1 MHFKIILI
9 SIVALLGVSA
19 TSIQQDKL
27 YEISKN
33 IEIFINVYKE
43 LNANYVDDLDPNQL
57 MRVGLDAMVASLDP
71 YTNYISESQVAS
83 YMINTEGRY
92 EGIGAIVEKIGD
104 YVTIVEPYEGSPVL
118 EVGLKAGDMI
128 IGIEGQSTLGKSR
141 EEVTSFYRGVPG
153 TKVRLKIQTPKGEIK
168 DVDVERSEVSTPNVP
183 YSGFVS
189 EDIGYIALSVFTA
202 DASKNIKKALKDL
215 KEENSNIKGL
225 ILDLRD
231 NGGGLLREA
240 INISNIFIPKDK
252 EVVSVK
258 SKVRER
264 DETYRTMTTPDDTEI
279 PLVILI
285 NKNSASASEIVS
297 GVIQDYDRGV
307 LMGQRSYGK
316 GLVQNTREV
325 GYNSRIKLTTS
336 KYYIPS
342 GRCIQSV
349 MYEDG
354 EPVDI
359 PDDKRS
365 KFKTSNGRIV
375 LDGGGISPDVK
386 LDLPQSSELLSAL
399 KKDYMIF
406 KFTNAYIENVDTSM
420 ANNEIVFDEFNTFIS
435 FLEDQKFSYETEA
448 EKLLNELRS
457 QIRAVDLSKLDQQL
471 KIIDQ
476 SLNQMKMTAYEAN
489 KSAIIDAIEIEIAT
503 RLAYQRGK
511 AFQRLK
517 NDAEIDEAVK
527 LLNDPAR
534 YQSILMAK

>member
-365 KFKTSNGRIV
+365 KFKTSNGRTV

-406 KFTNAYIENVDTSM
+406 MFTNAYIENVDTSM

-448 EKLLNELRS
+448 EELLNELRS
-457 QIRAVDLSKLDQQL
+457 QIRAVDVSKLDQQL

>member
-406 KFTNAYIENVDTSM
+406 MFTNAYIENVDTSM

-448 EKLLNELRS
+448 EELLNELRS
-457 QIRAVDLSKLDQQL
+457 QIRAVDVSKLDQQL

-489 KSAIIDAIEIEIAT
+489 RSAIIDAIEIEIAT

>member
-1 MHFKIILI
+1 H
-9 SIVALLGVSA
+9 
-19 TSIQQDKL
+19 
-27 YEISKN
+27 N
-33 IEIFINVYKE
+33 
-43 LNANYVDDLDPNQL
+43 
-57 MRVGLDAMVASLDP
+57 R
-71 YTNYISESQVAS
+71 
-83 YMINTEGRY
+83 
-92 EGIGAIVEKIGD
+92 
-104 YVTIVEPYEGSPVL
+104 
-118 EVGLKAGDMI
+118 
-128 IGIEGQSTLGKSR
+128 
-141 EEVTSFYRGVPG
+141 
-153 TKVRLKIQTPKGEIK
+153 
-168 DVDVERSEVSTPNVP
+168 
-183 YSGFVS
+183 
-189 EDIGYIALSVFTA
+189 
-202 DASKNIKKALKDL
+202 
-215 KEENSNIKGL
+215 
-225 ILDLRD
+225 
-231 NGGGLLREA
+231 
-240 INISNIFIPKDK
+240 
-252 EVVSVK
+252 
-258 SKVRER
+258 
-264 DETYRTMTTPDDTEI
+264 
-279 PLVILI
+279 
-285 NKNSASASEIVS
+285 
-297 GVIQDYDRGV
+297 
-307 LMGQRSYGK
+307 
-316 GLVQNTREV
+316 REV
-325 GYNSRIKLTTS
+325 GYNCIIKLTTS

-406 KFTNAYIENVDTSM
+406 MFTNAYIENVDTSM

-448 EKLLNELRS
+448 EELLNELRS
-457 QIRAVDLSKLDQQL
+457 QIRAVDVSKLDQQL

>member
-1 MHFKIILI
+1 MHFKIIMI

-406 KFTNAYIENVDTSM
+406 MFTNAYIENVDTSM

-448 EKLLNELRS
+448 EELLNELRS
-457 QIRAVDLSKLDQQL
+457 QIRAVDVSKLDQQL

>member
-365 KFKTSNGRIV
+365 KFKTSNGRTV

-448 EKLLNELRS
+448 EELLNELRS
-457 QIRAVDLSKLDQQL
+457 QIRAVDVSKLDQQL

>member
-1 MHFKIILI
+1 
-9 SIVALLGVSA
+9 
-19 TSIQQDKL
+19 
-27 YEISKN
+27 
-33 IEIFINVYKE
+33 
-43 LNANYVDDLDPNQL
+43 
-57 MRVGLDAMVASLDP
+57 
-71 YTNYISESQVAS
+71 
-83 YMINTEGRY
+83 
-92 EGIGAIVEKIGD
+92 
-104 YVTIVEPYEGSPVL
+104 
-118 EVGLKAGDMI
+118 
-128 IGIEGQSTLGKSR
+128 GKSR

-359 PDDKRS
+359 PDNKRS

-406 KFTNAYIENVDTSM
+406 MFTNAYIENVDTSM

-448 EKLLNELRS
+448 EELLNELRS
-457 QIRAVDLSKLDQQL
+457 QIRAVDVSKLDQQL

-534 YQSILMAK
+534 YKSILMAK

>member
-202 DASKNIKKALKDL
+202 DASKNIKKTLKDL

-448 EKLLNELRS
+448 EELLNELRS
-457 QIRAVDLSKLDQQL
+457 QIRAVDVSKLDQQL

>member
-359 PDDKRS
+359 PDNKRS

-406 KFTNAYIENVDTSM
+406 MFTNAYIENVDTSM

-448 EKLLNELRS
+448 EELLNELRS
-457 QIRAVDLSKLDQQL
+457 QIRAVDVSKLDQQL

>member
-448 EKLLNELRS
+448 EELLNELRS
-457 QIRAVDLSKLDQQL
+457 QIRAVDVSKLDQQL

>member
-420 ANNEIVFDEFNTFIS
+420 ANNEFVFDEFNTFIS

-448 EKLLNELRS
+448 EELLNELRS
-457 QIRAVDLSKLDQQL
+457 QIRAVDFSKLDQQL

>member
-457 QIRAVDLSKLDQQL
+457 QIRAVDVSKLDQQL

>member
-359 PDDKRS
+359 PDNKRS

-448 EKLLNELRS
+448 EELLNELRS
-457 QIRAVDLSKLDQQL
+457 QIRAVDVSKLDQQL

>member
-406 KFTNAYIENVDTSM
+406 MFTNAYIENVDTSM

-448 EKLLNELRS
+448 EELLNELRS
-457 QIRAVDLSKLDQQL
+457 QIRAVDVSKLDQQL

>member
-406 KFTNAYIENVDTSM
+406 MFTNAYIENVDTSM

-448 EKLLNELRS
+448 EELLNELRY
-457 QIRAVDLSKLDQQL
+457 QIRAVDVSKLDQQL

>member
-420 ANNEIVFDEFNTFIS
+420 ANNEFVFDEFNTFIS

-448 EKLLNELRS
+448 EELLNELRS

>member
-448 EKLLNELRS
+448 EELLNELRS

>member
-168 DVDVERSEVSTPNVP
+168 DVDVERSEMSTPNVP

-448 EKLLNELRS
+448 EELLNELRS
-457 QIRAVDLSKLDQQL
+457 QIRAVDVSKLDQQL

>member
-9 SIVALLGVSA
+9 SIVALLGISA

-448 EKLLNELRS
+448 EELLNELRS
-457 QIRAVDLSKLDQQL
+457 QIRAVDVSKLDQQL

>member
-359 PDDKRS
+359 PDNKRS

-406 KFTNAYIENVDTSM
+406 MFTNAYIENVDTSM

-448 EKLLNELRS
+448 EELLNELRS
-457 QIRAVDLSKLDQQL
+457 QIRAVDVSKLDQQL

-534 YQSILMAK
+534 YKSILMAK

>member
-1 MHFKIILI
+1 MRFKIIVLSVIALI
-9 SIVALLGVSA
+9 GISA
-19 TSIQQDKL
+19 TSIQKDKL

-118 EVGLKAGDMI
+118 DAGLKAGDMI

-153 TKVRLKIQTPKGEIK
+153 TKVRLKIQTPDGEVK
-168 DVDVERSEVSTPNVP
+168 DVDVERSEVSIPNVP

-215 KEENSNIKGL
+215 KQENSNIKGL
-225 ILDLRD
+225 ILDLRE

-279 PLVILI
+279 PLVVLI

-316 GLVQNTREV
+316 GLVQNTTEV

-349 MYEDG
+349 MYDDG

-359 PDDKRS
+359 PDEKRS

-386 LDLPQSSELLSAL
+386 LDIPQASELLTAL
-399 KKDYMIF
+399 KKDHMIF
-406 KFTNAYIENVDTSM
+406 KFTNAYAESIDTSM
-420 ANNEIVFDEFNTFIS
+420 ANSEIVFDEFDKFIS
-435 FLEDQKFSYETEA
+435 FLQDQNFSYETEA
-448 EKLLNELRS
+448 EQLLSELRS
-457 QIRAVDLSKLDQQL
+457 EISTKDNSELDQGL
-471 KIIDQ
+471 KSIDQ
-476 SLNQMKMTAYEAN
+476 SLDQMKKTSYEAD
-489 KSAIIDAIEIEIAT
+489 KADIIDALEIEIAT

-511 AFQRLK
+511 AFQKLK
-517 NDAEIDEAVK
+517 NDAEIEEAVQ

>member
-19 TSIQQDKL
+19 TSIQQAKL

-406 KFTNAYIENVDTSM
+406 MFTNAYIENVDTSM

-448 EKLLNELRS
+448 EELLNELRS
-457 QIRAVDLSKLDQQL
+457 QIRAVDVSKLDQQL

>member
-406 KFTNAYIENVDTSM
+406 MFTNAYIENVDTSM

-435 FLEDQKFSYETEA
+435 FLEDQKFSYETKA
-448 EKLLNELRS
+448 EELLNELRS
-457 QIRAVDLSKLDQQL
+457 QIRAVDVSKLDQQL

>member
-406 KFTNAYIENVDTSM
+406 MFTNAYIENVDTSM

-448 EKLLNELRS
+448 EELLNELRS
-457 QIRAVDLSKLDQQL
+457 QIRAVDVSKLDQQL

-517 NDAEIDEAVK
+517 NDAEIDEAVI